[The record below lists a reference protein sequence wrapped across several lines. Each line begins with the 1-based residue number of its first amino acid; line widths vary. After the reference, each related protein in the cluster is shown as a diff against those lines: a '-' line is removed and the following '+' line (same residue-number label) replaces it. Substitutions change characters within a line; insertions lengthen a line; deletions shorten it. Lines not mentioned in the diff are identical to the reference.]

1 MLVRISAPR
10 HCQLTAAVPVPG
22 ANRWHAARA
31 ALDEYTA
38 SLLGRRHGL
47 SLTGSEGSPTRR
59 HARAPGRPGTYA
71 PLPRNLC
78 RRPFGKTPYLKKYTT
93 KVAIQHNGRSFAHPS
108 SPTAMDVLHEQGFRR
123 ADRWFVINLPL
134 FRHRARRERFHESPT
149 GAANIG
155 KVHAFVRRVQRL
167 CTVVA
172 RRHGMMG

>member
-1 MLVRISAPR
+1 MKPKSPPR
-10 HCQLTAAVPVPG
+10 KSQ
-22 ANRWHAARA
+22 
-31 ALDEYTA
+31 
-38 SLLGRRHGL
+38 SQ
-47 SLTGSEGSPTRR
+47 
-59 HARAPGRPGTYA
+59 
-71 PLPRNLC
+71 PRNLC

-134 FRHRARRERFHESPT
+134 FRPRARRGRFHESPT

-167 CTVVA
+167 CSGAATWDD
-172 RRHGMMG
+172 GMNDPPLCEITPASVLVGFLVYY